1 MTSIRHKSM
10 SSGPARENSSFE
22 EDDAIP
28 GDTGTDN
35 GLGLAAVR
43 DALNALSQGIGIF
56 NGELRLSVYNDK
68 FVQYLGLPPELA
80 KAGPKFED
88 VARFVG
94 GAEIGAGNA
103 KSATLGRLATVRQGH
118 VTQVQHTKAD
128 GTVIDIRDTLL
139 PGGEILTTCT
149 DVTGYRLA
157 EGSLAESEQHVHAIL
172 ANAAEGIITIDE
184 SGIIKSFNPAAARM
198 FGYSPN
204 EMIGG
209 SVSLLMEKAEAQA
222 HDGFTHDDHIRKY
235 LKTGKG
241 KILGIGPREV
251 TARRKDG
258 SLFIIDLNVSGFLLG
273 SERRFIGS
281 MRDITERKDAE
292 QALKGSE
299 ENYRNLIE
307 GSVQGIFIHDGDKPL
322 FANQALVD
330 MFGYS
335 SIDDVLSI
343 DSIERLYAP
352 EERDRLKNYRTAR
365 IHGEKAPKTYEFRGL
380 RKDGS
385 DIWLQRSARLITWE
399 RRPAI
404 QGTLVDI
411 TDKKKAERALKGSE
425 ANLKRQLL
433 ELRDREERLE
443 TQGMELVALAEDA
456 AMIRD
461 ELDLLNK
468 QKDKFF
474 SIIAHDLK
482 SPFNALLG
490 FSSLLESRGG
500 QMEKDQVAEYGHL
513 VHQAAGQAYNL
524 LEDLLDW
531 SRLQMGRMEFEP
543 EMIDLNKTF
552 EAALFL
558 FEPIAAA
565 KGITLQAEH
574 QPGLSAFADK
584 KMVETTLRNL
594 INNAIKFTDEEGT
607 VSLKAENSGATV
619 QVSVIDNG
627 VGMAPEK
634 LEKLFHIEEK
644 TTTQGTV
651 GETGTGLGL
660 HLCKELVE
668 KNGGEITIESA
679 PGDGSTFRFTLP
691 GEEPEAE

>member
-1 MTSIRHKSM
+1 MTSTRHKTKL
-10 SSGPARENSSFE
+10 PARARKLSPSE
-22 EDDAIP
+22 EGDALP
-28 GDTGTDN
+28 EDTGMDN
-35 GLGLAAVR
+35 ALGLAAVR

-88 VARFVG
+88 VARFVS
-94 GAEIGAGNA
+94 GADTGAGNA
-103 KSATLGRLATVRQGH
+103 KSAALDRLATVRKGNI
-118 VTQVQHTKAD
+118 TQYHHTKAD

-157 EGSLAESEQHVHAIL
+157 EGSLAESEQHVRAIL

-184 SGIIKSFNPAAARM
+184 SGIIQTFNPAAARM

-209 SVSLLMEKAEAQA
+209 NVALLMSEADA
-222 HDGFTHDDHIRKY
+222 KPDNDFTHDNYIRKY

-241 KILGIGPREV
+241 KILGISPREV

-258 SLFIIDLNVSGFLLG
+258 SLFTIELNVSEFFLG
-273 SERRFIGS
+273 SERRFIGTI
-281 MRDITERKDAE
+281 RDITERKDAE
-292 QALKGSE
+292 LALRENE

-343 DSIERLYAP
+343 DSIDRLYAP
-352 EERDRLKNYRTAR
+352 EERDRLEDYRKAR
-365 IHGEKAPKTYEFRGL
+365 IHGEKAPQTYEFKGL

-385 DIWLQRSARLITWE
+385 EIWLQRSSRLITWE
-399 RRPAI
+399 GRPAI
-404 QGTLVDI
+404 QGTMVDI
-411 TDKKKAERALKGSE
+411 TDKKEAEEALQGSE
-425 ANLKRQLL
+425 ANLISQVL

-443 TQGMELVALAEDA
+443 IQGRELVALAEDA
-456 AMIRD
+456 ALMRD
-461 ELDLLNK
+461 ELDHLNK

-490 FSSLLESRGG
+490 FSSILESRGSV
-500 QMEKDQVAEYGHL
+500 MDKDQVAEYGHL
-513 VHQAAGQAYNL
+513 VHRAAEQAYHL

-543 EMIDLNKTF
+543 ETINLNKTL
-552 EAALFL
+552 EGALFL

-565 KGITLQAEH
+565 KDITLQAEH
-574 QPGLSAFADK
+574 QPGLSVFADK
-584 KMVETTLRNL
+584 KMVETILRNL
-594 INNAIKFTDEEGT
+594 INNAIKFTNKEGA
-607 VSLKAENSGATV
+607 VSLKAERAGGMV
-619 QVSVIDNG
+619 QVSVTDNG
-627 VGMAPEK
+627 VGMAPGK

-644 TTTQGTV
+644 TTTQGTE

-679 PGDGSTFRFTLP
+679 LGVGSTFHFTLP

>member
-1 MTSIRHKSM
+1 MTFTRHKSN
-10 SSGPARENSSFE
+10 SPGRARENSSFE
-22 EDDAIP
+22 EDDALP
-28 GDTGTDN
+28 GDAGTDN
-35 GLGLAAVR
+35 ALGLAAVR

-94 GAEIGAGNA
+94 GADTGAGNA
-103 KSATLGRLATVRQGH
+103 KSATQGRLATVRQGH
-118 VTQVQHTKAD
+118 VTQYQHTKAD

-149 DVTGYRLA
+149 DVTGHRLA

-184 SGIIKSFNPAAARM
+184 SGIIKSFNPAAARL
-198 FGYSPN
+198 FGYEAREVMGKN
-204 EMIGG
+204 
-209 SVSLLMEKAEAQA
+209 VSLLMEGADAQA
-222 HDGFTHDDHIRKY
+222 HGGHLRAY
-235 LKTGKG
+235 METGQA
-241 KILGIGPREV
+241 KIMGLGTREV
-251 TARRKDG
+251 MARRKDG
-258 SLFIIDLNVSGFLLG
+258 TSFPIELNVSEFFL
-273 SERRFIGS
+273 SHERRFIGS
-281 MRDITERKDAE
+281 IRDITERKETE
-292 QALKGSE
+292 QAIME
-299 ENYRNLIE
+299 
-307 GSVQGIFIHDGDKPL
+307 
-322 FANQALVD
+322 
-330 MFGYS
+330 
-335 SIDDVLSI
+335 
-343 DSIERLYAP
+343 
-352 EERDRLKNYRTAR
+352 
-365 IHGEKAPKTYEFRGL
+365 
-380 RKDGS
+380 
-385 DIWLQRSARLITWE
+385 
-399 RRPAI
+399 
-404 QGTLVDI
+404 
-411 TDKKKAERALKGSE
+411 SE
-425 ANLKRQLL
+425 ANLKRQVV

-443 TQGMELVALAEDA
+443 TQGMELVALAEDTA
-456 AMIRD
+456 LMRD

-490 FSSLLESRGG
+490 FSSILESRGSE
-500 QMEKDQVAEYGHL
+500 MDKDQVAEYGHL

-584 KMVETTLRNL
+584 KMVETILRNL
-594 INNAIKFTDEEGT
+594 INNAIKFTDKEGA
-607 VSLKAENSGATV
+607 VSLKAENSGGRV
-619 QVSVIDNG
+619 HVSVTDNG
-627 VGMAPEK
+627 VGMAPGK
-634 LEKLFHIEEK
+634 LEKLFRIEEK
-644 TTTQGTV
+644 TTTQGTG

-679 PGDGSTFRFTLP
+679 PGKGSTFRFSLP
-691 GEEPEAE
+691 GEEPAKD